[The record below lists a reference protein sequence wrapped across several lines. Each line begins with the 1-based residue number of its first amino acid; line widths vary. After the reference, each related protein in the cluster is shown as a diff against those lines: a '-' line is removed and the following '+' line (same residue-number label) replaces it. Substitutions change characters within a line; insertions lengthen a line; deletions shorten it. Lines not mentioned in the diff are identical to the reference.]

1 VFFDGLLTYLIS
13 YAGYGRCLVYRN
25 AKTTLKRYANQT
37 YDRILGPLVDAETK
51 KPTWKHDILDADG
64 IAAPGE
70 KAENRQV

>member
-1 VFFDGLLTYLIS
+1 M
-13 YAGYGRCLVYRN
+13 YRN

-37 YDRILGPLVDAETK
+37 YDRILGPLVDADTK

-64 IAAPGE
+64 IAAAGE

>member
-1 VFFDGLLTYLIS
+1 MPTNFVLST
-13 YAGYGRCLVYRN
+13 GYGRCLVYRN

-70 KAENRQV
+70 KTENRQVRSV

>member
-1 VFFDGLLTYLIS
+1 
-13 YAGYGRCLVYRN
+13 VYRN

-37 YDRILGPLVDAETK
+37 YDRILGPLVDADTK

-70 KAENRQV
+70 KAGNRQV